1 MKSPFFCVALIM
13 ISLGSTAHAKIN
25 PLFSD
30 SLKSK
35 TPYRA
40 SVTKIHDLK
49 HTKLDVKFDWTKSQ
63 MEGKAEIT
71 GTPHFYPSSK
81 LVLDARGMDIKSVE
95 VIDLRPKKKDGAKTS
110 PSHAEAISAQKLN
123 SSFQYSNDSIKIN
136 LGREFSTGEE
146 YMVKIQYTAK
156 PNELK
161 NGGSDAISDDRGL
174 YFINPKGENKR
185 KMPQIWTQGET
196 QASSAWFPTI
206 DNPNQKMSTEIL
218 MTVDAKYTTL
228 SNGSLVNSKTNT
240 DGTRTDHWKQDQ
252 PHSPYLVMMAIG
264 EFKKVTD
271 APWNGKEISYY
282 VEKEYEPY
290 AKEIF
295 GNTKEMIE
303 FYSTVLG
310 TPYPWAKYSQIV
322 VRDYVSGAMENTSAT
337 LHGDFMVYQTSR
349 EMIDGKK
356 GQAVIA
362 HELFHQWFGDLATAE
377 SWSNLPLNE
386 SFATYGEY
394 LWEEHKNGR
403 DAADAHSRRSR
414 VGYFMSAQQLPE
426 RNLIRYEYESREDM
440 FDAWSYNKGGQV
452 LHMLRKY
459 VGDAAFF
466 ASLKLY
472 LERNRFK
479 AAEIHD
485 LRLAVEEV
493 TGKDMQWFFNQWF
506 LSKGYPVV
514 EIEHSYDAATKK
526 LKLNVK
532 QKQDLK
538 ECPLY
543 ILPVELDIYVNGKKE
558 RHQITIEETE
568 QDLQFT
574 CDKNPDLVIFDAER
588 QLLAKKTH
596 TKTNSELIFMY
607 YNAPLYSDRLE
618 ALEGLKTQLENPEIY
633 KLFCEAAAK
642 DKWYEHRE
650 MAIGTLK
657 SQAAAKESE
666 IKPLM
671 IALAKNDPSTKVR
684 AAAINF
690 VSENYKGTDVDQLCQ
705 SALMDKSYAVLIA
718 GLKGISSSNPILAM
732 EKANSLQNE
741 KSLEVF
747 TAVSNVYIKEG
758 SDANNTYFVNA
769 KDFMMGFDYFTYIR
783 QYGKFLKRC
792 TEPKSFEEAS
802 RAFSYIAKYGSSNEG
817 VISYAKRTFNE
828 SVVGGL
834 KSLQEKAKSSGAPQ
848 NKITE
853 LEDLQKQLTEEMNA
867 SMSK

>member
-1 MKSPFFCVALIM
+1 MKSPVSCIALI
-13 ISLGSTAHAKIN
+13 ITFLGSAIFAKTDAV
-25 PLFSD
+25 FSD
-30 SLKSK
+30 SLKPK

-49 HTKLDVKFDWTKSQ
+49 HTKLDVKFDWAKSQ

-81 LVLDARGMDIKSVE
+81 LVLDARGMEIKSLE
-95 VIDLRPKKKDGAKTS
+95 VIDLRPNKKDGTKTK
-110 PSHAEAISAQKLN
+110 PGHAEAISAQKLN
-123 SSFQYSNDSIKIN
+123 SSFVYSNDSIKIN
-136 LGREFSTGEE
+136 LGREFSSGEE
-146 YMVKIQYTAK
+146 YLVKIQYTAK

-161 NGGSDAISDDRGL
+161 KGGSDAISDDRGL
-174 YFINPKGENKR
+174 YFINPKGENKN

-218 MTVDAKYTTL
+218 MTVDSKYTTL
-228 SNGSLVNSKTNT
+228 SNGSLVNSKTNP

-252 PHSPYLVMMAIG
+252 PHSPYLVMMAVG

-282 VEKEYEPY
+282 VEKEYEHY

-303 FYSTVLG
+303 FYSKTLG

-356 GQAVIA
+356 GEAVIA
-362 HELFHQWFGDLATAE
+362 HELFHQWFGDLVTAE

-394 LWEEHKNGR
+394 LWEEYKNGR
-403 DAADAHSRRSR
+403 DAADAHSRKSR
-414 VGYFMSAQQLPE
+414 LGYFMSSQQLPE
-426 RNLIRYEYESREDM
+426 RNLIRYEYQSREDM
-440 FDAWSYNKGGQV
+440 FDAWSYNKGGQI

-506 LSKGYPVV
+506 LAKGYPIL
-514 EIEHSYDAATKK
+514 EIEHNYDEATKQVNV
-526 LKLNVK
+526 NVK

-558 RHQITIEETE
+558 RHQVTVE
-568 QDLQFT
+568 QVEQNLSFP
-574 CDKNPDLVIFDAER
+574 CEKKPDLVIFDAER
-588 QLLAKKTH
+588 QLLAMKTH
-596 TKTNSELIFMY
+596 TKTNAELIFMY

-618 ALEGLKTQLENPEIY
+618 ALESLKTQLDKPEVY
-633 KLFCEAAAK
+633 KLFCDAAVK
-642 DKWYEHRE
+642 DKWYEHRIL
-650 MAIGTLK
+650 AIGALK
-657 SQAAAKESE
+657 SAGKENE
-666 IKPLM
+666 TKPLVVS
-671 IALAKNDPSTKVR
+671 IAKNDPHTKVR
-684 AAAINF
+684 AAAINLI
-690 VSENYKGTDVDQLCQ
+690 SENYKGADVDQIYL
-705 SALMDKSYAVLIA
+705 SALSDKSYAVLTA
-718 GLKGISSSNPILAM
+718 GLKGIASSNPVLAM

-741 KSLEVF
+741 KNLEVF
-747 TAVSNVYIKEG
+747 NAVSNIYIKEG
-758 SDANNTYFVNA
+758 SDANSAYFANA
-769 KDFMMGFDYFTYIR
+769 KDFITGFDYFIYVR

-792 TEPKSFEEAS
+792 SDPKSFEEAG
-802 RAFSYIAKYGSSNEG
+802 RALSYVAKGSTNEG
-817 VISYAKRTFNE
+817 LTNYVKRTFDE
-828 SVVGGL
+828 SVIGGL
-834 KSLQEKAKSSGAPQ
+834 KSLQEKAKSAGAPQ

-853 LEDLQKQLTEEMNA
+853 LEELQKRLSEEMIAN
-867 SMSK
+867 MSK